1 MRMVDV
7 IVAKREGK
15 EHSREEIDFLV
26 KGVMD
31 KSIEDYQLA
40 AWLMAVCWRGMTMD
54 ETAHLTDAMARSG
67 ELIDLSAI
75 GGMVGDKHSTG
86 GVGDKTTLVFVPLLA
101 AAGIP
106 MAKLSGRGL
115 GHTGGTIDKLEAIP
129 GFRTELSI
137 DQFVEQVKNI
147 GQAIGGQTADLA
159 PVDGKMY
166 ALRDVTGT
174 VESIPLIA
182 ASVVS
187 KKIAAGANLIILDV
201 KCGSGAFMQT
211 QEHAVELARTMVEVG
226 KRLKRPVIAVV
237 TDMEQPLGNAVGHT
251 VEVIEAI
258 ETLSGRGPDDLRE
271 LCLSLGSVALTIA
284 GKFPNEAAARNH
296 LEKLLTNGEALEK
309 FRELIK
315 AQGGDPNVLENYKLM
330 PQAKMQVEFKAP
342 GTGKKWVQHLN
353 GRLVAEACKLMGA
366 GRAKKGDPINMAV
379 GVVLHAKVGSTV
391 NGGDSVATIYADSE
405 KHVEDAR
412 KKLEQAFVFSDKPVE
427 IPPVIKARVSEA
439 DALART

>member
-1 MRMVDV
+1 MRMVDL
-7 IVAKREGK
+7 IVAKRNGK
-15 EHSREEIDFLV
+15 EHSREEIDFIV

-75 GGMVGDKHSTG
+75 GPLVGDKHSTG
-86 GVGDKTTLVFVPLLA
+86 GVGDKTTLVFVPMLA

-129 GFRTELSI
+129 GFKTELSI
-137 DQFVEQVKNI
+137 DQFVKQVKDI
-147 GQAIGGQTADLA
+147 GQAIGGQTQDLA

-211 QEHAVELARTMVEVG
+211 QEQATELARTMVEVG
-226 KRLKRPVIAVV
+226 RRLKRPVIAVV

-251 VEVIEAI
+251 LEVIEAI
-258 ETLSGRGPDDLRE
+258 ETLSGDGPEDLRE
-271 LCLSLGSVALTIA
+271 LCLSLGSVALTTA
-284 GKFPNEAAARNH
+284 GKFKDESTARAH
-296 LEKLLTNGEALEK
+296 LEKLLSNGEALSK
-309 FRELIK
+309 FKELID
-315 AQGGDPNVLENYKLM
+315 AQGGESKAVDEHHLM
-330 PQAKMQVEFKAP
+330 PQAKMKVEFTAP
-342 GTGKKWVQHLN
+342 GSGKKWVSRLN

-391 NGGDSVATIYADSE
+391 EGGDTIATIYADTE
-405 KHVEDAR
+405 EHANQAK
-412 KKLEQAFVFSDKPVE
+412 KKLEEAFHFSDTPVE
-427 IPPVIKARVSEA
+427 KPPVIKARVSEA

>member
-1 MRMVDV
+1 MVDL
-7 IVAKREGK
+7 IVAKRNGK
-15 EHSREEIDFLV
+15 EHSHEEIDFIV
-26 KGVMD
+26 NGVMD
-31 KSIEDYQLA
+31 KTIEDYQLA

-67 ELIDLSAI
+67 ELIDLSSVGAL
-75 GGMVGDKHSTG
+75 VGDKHSTG
-86 GVGDKTTLVFVPLLA
+86 GVGDKTTLVFVPMLA

-129 GFRTELSI
+129 GFKTELSI
-137 DQFVEQVKNI
+137 DQFVKQVKEI
-147 GQAIGGQTADLA
+147 GQAIGGQTQDLA

-211 QEHAVELARTMVEVG
+211 HEQATELARTMVEVG
-226 KRLKRPVIAVV
+226 HRLKRPVIAVV

-258 ETLSGRGPDDLRE
+258 ETLSGNGPEDLRE
-271 LCLSLGSVALTIA
+271 LCLSLGAVALTTA
-284 GKFPNEAAARNH
+284 GRFKEEGAARAH
-296 LEKLLTNGEALEK
+296 LEKLLANGEALAK
-309 FRELIK
+309 FKELIA
-315 AQGGDPNVLENYKLM
+315 AQGGDPRAVDEHHLM
-330 PQAKMQVEFKAP
+330 PQAKMKVEFKAA
-342 GTGKKWVQHLN
+342 GQGKKWVSRLN

-366 GRAKKGDPINMAV
+366 GRAKKGEPINMAV

-391 NGGDSVATIYADSE
+391 NGGDTIATIYADTE
-405 KHVEDAR
+405 EQANHAKE
-412 KKLEQAFVFSDKPVE
+412 KLEEAFHFSDKPVE
-427 IPPVIKARVSEA
+427 KLPVIRARVSGEA

>member
-1 MRMVDV
+1 MRMVDL
-7 IVAKREGK
+7 IVAKRNGK
-15 EHSREEIDFLV
+15 EHSREEIDFIV

-31 KSIEDYQLA
+31 KSIEDYQLS

-67 ELIDLSAI
+67 ELIDLSSI
-75 GGMVGDKHSTG
+75 GPLVGDKHSTG
-86 GVGDKTTLVFVPLLA
+86 GVGDKTTLVFVPMLA

-129 GFRTELSI
+129 GFKTELSI
-137 DQFVEQVKNI
+137 DQFVKQVKEI
-147 GQAIGGQTADLA
+147 GQAIGGQTQDLA

-211 QEHAVELARTMVEVG
+211 EEQAVELARTMVEVG
-226 KRLKRPVIAVV
+226 RRLKRPVIAVV

-258 ETLSGRGPDDLRE
+258 QTLSGDGPEDLRE
-271 LCLSLGSVALTIA
+271 LCLSLGAVALTTA
-284 GKFPNEAAARNH
+284 GKFKEEKAARAH
-296 LEKLLTNGEALEK
+296 LEELLSNGEALK
-309 FRELIK
+309 KLKELIK
-315 AQGGDPNVLENYKLM
+315 AQGGDPKAVDEHKLM
-330 PQAKMQVEFKAP
+330 PHSKMTVEFKVP
-342 GTGKKWVQHLN
+342 GTGKKWVKELH
-353 GRLVAEACKLMGA
+353 GRTVAEACKLMGA

-379 GVVLHAKVGSTV
+379 GIVLKAKVGSTV
-391 NGGDSVATIYADSE
+391 NGGDTVAVVHADTQDHAD
-405 KHVEDAR
+405 KAL
-412 KKLEQAFVFSDKPVE
+412 KKLEEAFSFSDKPVE
-427 IPPVIKARVSEA
+427 KPPVIKARVSEA